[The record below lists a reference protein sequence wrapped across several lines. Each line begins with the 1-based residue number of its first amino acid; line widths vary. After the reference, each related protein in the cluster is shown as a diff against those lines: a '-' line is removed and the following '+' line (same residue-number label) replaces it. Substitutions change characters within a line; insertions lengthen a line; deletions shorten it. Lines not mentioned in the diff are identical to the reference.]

1 MESQRRWIGRS
12 EAMER
17 LGVKSQTLYAYV
29 SRGRITARPDP
40 ANPRRSLYAADD
52 VARLRGDA
60 PAGALRPA
68 TPFIGSVS
76 RGEAAIDSRLTVIA
90 GGRLFYR
97 GSDAVQLARGATVEE
112 TARLLWGV
120 EADPFRDLKPRVD
133 TVVGGSHRARVYAAL
148 ARRVD
153 EDSAAGERDRGAVA
167 REAAAVMSEVFDAL
181 AGPGPRLHLH
191 QRLARA
197 YKVGERES
205 QMLRQALVLGADHD
219 MSASALAA
227 RVAASGGASPAG
239 CALAGLVA
247 LAGSAVARR
256 LEAANEMVTLGR
268 RDPAAAL
275 RSRWGAGDIPG
286 FGNPAYP
293 GGDPRASALLDAI
306 DLGPDLRAFV
316 DVGRE
321 LTGQEPGFELALAL
335 LARRLD
341 LPRGGAL
348 DLLILARLV
357 GLMAH
362 GLDQTF
368 DGSPIRARLRYVG
381 REPGAH

>member
-17 LGVKSQTLYAYV
+17 LGVKSQILYAYV

-68 TPFIGSVS
+68 SPFIGSVS

-90 GGRLFYR
+90 DGRLFYR
-97 GSDAVQLARGATVEE
+97 GRDAVQLARQATVEE
-112 TARLLWGV
+112 TARTLWGV
-120 EADPFRDLKPRVD
+120 DADPFRELKPRVD

-153 EDSAAGERDRGAVA
+153 EDGAAGERDREALA

-197 YKVGERES
+197 YKVGEREA
-205 QMLRQALVLGADHD
+205 QMLRRALVLGADHD

-227 RVAASGGASPAG
+227 RVAASGGSSPAG

-247 LAGSAVARR
+247 LVGSAVVRR
-256 LEAANEMVTLGR
+256 LEAANDMVTLGR
-268 RDPAAAL
+268 RNPEAAL
-275 RSRWGAGDIPG
+275 HSRLVNGEIPG
-286 FGNPAYP
+286 FGNSAYP
-293 GGDPRASALLDAI
+293 GGDPRAAALLDAI
-306 DLGPDLRAFV
+306 ELSGDLKAFV
-316 DVGRE
+316 DIGRQ
-321 LTGQEPGFELALAL
+321 LTGQEPSFELALAL

-341 LPRGGAL
+341 LPRGGAM

-362 GLDQTF
+362 GLDQAF

-381 REPGAH
+381 LEPGAH